1 MKRRLLAPLL
11 LAATVVA
18 IPASVGAH
26 PKGQRPVLILG
37 RDADGVRGS
46 WVIAADD
53 AAALGSELGFGPRR
67 PETFGGEPAF
77 QAYIQRRLLLVA
89 DEPCQLTVVGVAQVA
104 TGYATGFDASCGA
117 APERLTVTVTLL
129 HDVSPNYIH
138 VLEASTEQGPVRAT
152 LTSEQPTAEF
162 SFVTAEQPIGE
173 EDPDA
178 QGRLE
183 DLVRGRG
190 GGILFAFG
198 LAVLLGMVHGLTPG
212 HGKTL
217 AAAYLAGS
225 RGTMRQAA
233 LLAAIVAAA
242 HGVSTLALAAVAAS
256 VDQLLPEK
264 VVPWLEG
271 ITALLAFG
279 LGLAL
284 LVGRK
289 VETHSHADG
298 DHHHRSDSG
307 DHATDIGRD
316 SRGRATGTRELT
328 LGRLAAIGLIGG
340 LIPGPEAF
348 AVGFLAVAL
357 DRLLLG
363 VALITAFSIG
373 LGLVAFGVAALA
385 VLVGRVVNADHR
397 LVVLAP
403 KLAGVVFIGVAVLL
417 ALRVTSGG

>member
-1 MKRRLLAPLL
+1 VKTRPLAALL
-11 LAATVVA
+11 LTAFVCL

-67 PETFGGEPAF
+67 PETFADEPAYEEYLK
-77 QAYIQRRLLLVA
+77 QRLLLVA
-89 DEPCQLTVVGVAQVA
+89 DEPCVLTVVGVAQVA
-104 TGYATGFDASCGA
+104 TGYSTGFDASCRA

-129 HDVSPNYIH
+129 HDLSPEYIH
-138 VLEASTEQGPVRAT
+138 VLEASTEAGSVRAT
-152 LTSEQPTAEF
+152 LTSGQPTAQF
-162 SFVTAEQPIGE
+162 SFETAEQPVGE

-190 GGILFAFG
+190 TGGLFVAFG
-198 LAVLLGMVHGLTPG
+198 LAVVLGMVHGLTPG

-217 AAAYLAGS
+217 AAAYLAGA
-225 RGTMRQAA
+225 RGTMRQAV
-233 LLAAIVAAA
+233 LLAGIVAGA
-242 HGVSTLALAAVAAS
+242 HGVSTLVLAGIAAS
-256 VDQLLPEK
+256 IDQLLPEK

-271 ITALLAFG
+271 ATALLA
-279 LGLAL
+279 LGVGIAL
-284 LVGRK
+284 LAGRK
-289 VETHSHADG
+289 VETHKHLDG
-298 DHHHRSDSG
+298 DHHHHED
-307 DHATDIGRD
+307 TDQDPKAGP
-316 SRGRATGTRELT
+316 SRELT

-357 DRLLLG
+357 DRILLG
-363 VALITAFSIG
+363 VALIAAFSIG
-373 LGLVAFGVAALA
+373 LGLVVFAVAALA
-385 VLVGRVVNADHR
+385 VMAGRVVSGNSR
-397 LVVLAP
+397 LVALAP
-403 KLAGVVFIGVAVLL
+403 KFAGVVFIGVAILL
-417 ALRVTSGG
+417 ALRALNGG